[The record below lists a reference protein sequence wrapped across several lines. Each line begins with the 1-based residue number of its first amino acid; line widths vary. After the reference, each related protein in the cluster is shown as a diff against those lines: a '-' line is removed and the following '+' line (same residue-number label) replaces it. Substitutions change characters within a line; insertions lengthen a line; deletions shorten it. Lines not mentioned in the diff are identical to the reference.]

1 MVVGFA
7 IYRVY
12 LDTHDACGLDNGGSW
27 SIGMAYGTSPFD
39 LRLSKQPALTC
50 SNVKDLPAGMLL
62 GLVMNKLCCS
72 ERMASG

>member
-62 GLVMNKLCCS
+62 GL
-72 ERMASG
+72 G